1 MQRGEIP
8 RTFQRKELS
17 IMTIFEAVK
26 RRNAIRYAL
35 ADRFN
40 DIHVATGDTQTPL
53 AKTVLLNS
61 IALLTP
67 DQLGSLS
74 KVTIDFAAVLGF
86 VLDIVRAKFPVL
98 GVAIDLILDAL
109 GVVIPPAANAT
120 NTATVSEPAVAK

>member
-1 MQRGEIP
+1 M
-8 RTFQRKELS
+8 S
-17 IMTIFEAVK
+17 IFEAVK

-35 ADRFN
+35 ANSLN

-120 NTATVSEPAVAK
+120 NTQSVSELAVAK